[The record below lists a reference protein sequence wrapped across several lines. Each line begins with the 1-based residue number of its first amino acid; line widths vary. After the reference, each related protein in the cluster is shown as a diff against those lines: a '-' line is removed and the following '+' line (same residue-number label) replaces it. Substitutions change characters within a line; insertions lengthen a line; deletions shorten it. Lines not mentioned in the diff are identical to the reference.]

1 MVVKMALARVPFTRV
16 TVDDAFW
23 APRIRANRER
33 TIPFEYEQCR
43 ITGRIDALRLAW
55 KPGDQP
61 VPHIF
66 WESDVAKWIEAASY
80 SLATHPDAKLDAL
93 LDEVIVLLAGAQG
106 PDGYLNVHFTVVEP
120 EKRFTN
126 LRDWHELYCAGH
138 LIEAAVAHFEAT
150 GKRSLLDVLCRY
162 ADYVAT
168 VFGPGEG
175 QRRGY
180 CGHPEIELALVKLYR
195 ATGER
200 RYLDLAKFFV
210 DERGDQ
216 PHYYDAEREARG
228 AGGVNEDRGDRH
240 YVRPGGGWTYEYN
253 QAHRPLREQDRVV
266 GHSVRAMYIYS
277 AMADLAGEYG
287 DESLVRAC
295 ERLWQHLT
303 GSLMYVTGGIGSSA
317 FNEGFT
323 ADFDMPNESAYCETC
338 ASIGL
343 VFWASRLLHLDCDG
357 RYADV
362 LERALY
368 NGVVSGVS
376 LDGERF
382 FYENPLE
389 SVGKHRR
396 QEWFDCAC
404 CPPNIARLLASLSG
418 YVYSESAS
426 EAVVHLYVQGEAKL
440 NVAGG
445 SLTLR
450 QTTEYPWNGRVN
462 VAVEPSAPARFALKL
477 RIPGW
482 CRQASISV
490 NGEVVPFVAERG
502 YARIEREWR
511 AGDVVTLDLAM
522 PVERVHADPRVRADV
537 GRVALQRG
545 PIIYCLE
552 AVDNGAGL
560 NALALPRDAK
570 LSVEVMSDLLGGV
583 AVIAGQAL
591 KTEWSGDVYSASP
604 GEQVAVPF
612 TAVPYCVWEN
622 REPGEMLV
630 WVREA

>member
-1 MVVKMALARVPFTRV
+1 MSVSKSLAAVPFTRV
-16 TVDDAFW
+16 AVTDAFW

-33 TIPFEYEQCR
+33 TIPFEYEQCKH
-43 ITGRIDALRLAW
+43 TGRIDALRLDW
-55 KPGDQP
+55 KPGMQP

-66 WESDVAKWIEAASY
+66 WESDVAKWIEAAAY
-80 SLATHPDAKLDAL
+80 SLATHPDDKLDAL
-93 LDEVIVLLAGAQG
+93 LDEVIALLAGAQG

-120 EKRFTN
+120 ERRFTN

-150 GKRSLLDVLCRY
+150 GKRSLLDVMCRY
-162 ADYVAT
+162 ADYIGT
-168 VFGPGEG
+168 VFGRGAG
-175 QRRGY
+175 RKRGY

-200 RYLDLAKFFV
+200 RPLDLSKCFV
-210 DERGDQ
+210 DERGAQ

-228 AGGVNEDRGDRH
+228 VKEDRGDRH
-240 YVRPGGGWTYEYN
+240 YLKAGGGWSYEYN
-253 QAHRPLREQDRVV
+253 QAHKPLREQDRVV

-287 DESLVRAC
+287 DETLLRAC
-295 ERLWQHLT
+295 ERLWAHLT

-343 VFWASRLLHLDCDG
+343 VFWASRLLQLDSDG

-404 CPPNIARLLASLSG
+404 CPPNIARLLASLGG
-418 YVYSESAS
+418 YVYSESPT
-426 EAVVHLYVQGEAKL
+426 EAVVHLYVQSEGKL
-440 NVAGG
+440 RVAGG
-445 SLTLR
+445 ELTLR
-450 QTTEYPWNGRVN
+450 QRTEYPWSGRVTIE
-462 VAVEPSAPARFALKL
+462 VEPAAPSCFALKM
-477 RIPGW
+477 RVPGW
-482 CRQASISV
+482 CRRAMIGV
-490 NGEVVPFVAERG
+490 NDEVVPFVAERG

-545 PIIYCLE
+545 PVVYCLE
-552 AVDNGAGL
+552 AVDNGPGL
-560 NALALPRDAK
+560 NALALPRDSK
-570 LSVEVMSDLLGGV
+570 LAVEMRSDLLGGI
-583 AVIAGQAL
+583 AVVNGTAL
-591 KTEWSGDVYSASP
+591 KTEWSGDVYRTEP
-604 GEQVAVPF
+604 GETVAVPF

-630 WVREA
+630 WVRET